1 MIQIIC
7 RSEAYIYNVYHMIKA
22 FYPSEDVVSQ
32 VEEKASNYVTVLLQ
46 DGSMIVV
53 DADYISEELSEK
65 EVKYRIDTFIYQK
78 LADVTGHTLAWGILT
93 GVRPTKITMNKLEEG

>member
-32 VEEKASNYVTVLLQ
+32 VEEKASNYVMVSLPEGQ
-46 DGSMIVV
+46 KIIV
-53 DADYISEELSEK
+53 
-65 EVKYRIDTFIYQK
+65 
-78 LADVTGHTLAWGILT
+78 G
-93 GVRPTKITMNKLEEG
+93 P